1 MTNGQPIVV
10 RAAMKPIATLAKPL
24 ESINMETKEPESA
37 SYERSDVCAVSAAS
51 VIIENVVAFE
61 VASSLIDKF
70 GGDSV
75 VEMEARWKL
84 FHDMA
89 AKR

>member
-1 MTNGQPIVV
+1 
-10 RAAMKPIATLAKPL
+10 MKSHSRCPEAFWDEAEVAGLVHREADLGELKA
-24 ESINMETKEPESA
+24 ESA

-61 VASSLIDKF
+61 VATALIDKF

-75 VEMEARWKL
+75 MEMEARWEL
-84 FHDMA
+84 FHEMA